1 MKKRIS
7 LTIDSELLKHADKFI
22 DNLNFDSRSSFIEE
36 CIKKYLQNS
45 NVAVILAGGNPDK
58 LKLNGQFKFLIPVKQ
73 DKTLLDLLFERL
85 SEFGKIFIVGQK
97 EVINT
102 CFEYLSEKYSDID
115 IEYIEEKEELG
126 NAKTLELVRDKLPQN
141 FLVLPIDQYYDLDFL
156 ELMKRHN
163 MNQTILKSLVT
174 LTVVP
179 TSTTKKYGNISMIGS
194 RIVKHEEKK
203 TGKKTLISAFAAV
216 CDKQIF
222 DYIPKGKIEWGL
234 QKEVYPKL
242 IEKMA
247 MSGYILNTP
256 IFNIHSEKDIKRL
269 RRYLKNR

>member
-7 LTIDSELLKHADKFI
+7 LTIDSELLKHADRYI
-22 DNLNFDSRSSFIEE
+22 DNLNFDSRSGFMEE
-36 CIKKYLQNS
+36 CIRKYLQNS
-45 NVAVILAGGNPDK
+45 SVAVILAGGNPDK
-58 LKLNGQFKFLIPVKQ
+58 LKLNNKFKFLIPVKQ
-73 DKTLLDLLFERL
+73 DKTILDLLFERL
-85 SEFGKIFIVGQK
+85 SEFGKIFIVGRK
-97 EVINT
+97 EVINI
-102 CFEYLSEKYSDID
+102 CFEILSEKYPDVD

-126 NAKTLELVRDKLPQN
+126 NAKTLELVRDKIHQN
-141 FLVLPIDQYYDLDFL
+141 FLVLPIDQYYDLDFI

-163 MNQTILKSLVT
+163 LNQTILRSLVT

-179 TSTTKKYGNISMIGS
+179 ISTTKQYGNISMIGS

-216 CDKQIF
+216 CDKHIF
-222 DYIPKGKIEWGL
+222 DFIPKGKIRWGL

-242 IEKMA
+242 IDRRA
-247 MSGYILNTP
+247 MSGYIIDTP

-269 RRYLKNR
+269 RKYLKNR